1 MEFSLVSTSGM
12 NKIMGNHTAKLL
24 VISVSRLMLEVCCYT
39 FRSKSLKLFYEGEL
53 SEAKR

>member
-53 SEAKR
+53 TETKR